1 MLISIR
7 NRQVASSTLAL
18 GSSPLSDKVAL
29 PRFRQANSP
38 PPSRDTPHFYF
49 PLELQSFF
57 AICFDFDI
65 VPPIMPTLSSMEASS
80 SSTPLTRN
88 QIRGFWA
95 AWGGWTLDGMDSF
108 IYALVLVPSL
118 RELLPRSGIAA
129 TKGNI
134 GFYGGL
140 LFALFLIGWGLA
152 FLWGPVGDK
161 FGRVRTLMLTIIWY
175 STFTFLSALVS
186 NVWQLAALRLLAG
199 IGIGGEWAMGG
210 TFVAEEWPEDRRRA
224 GAGYMHTGY
233 YVGIFLAALANY
245 AIGSHYG
252 WRYMFAIGGVPA
264 LLLAWVRRG
273 VTEPARWIAKEGVV
287 RSWEIYWP
295 VAVLFSQAL
304 RRRTILNS
312 LFMLASIC
320 GLWAGTVYVPA
331 ATTSLAEAAGRVGPQ
346 VAQLASRATMLVAFA
361 TILGCLAMPWI
372 AERLSRRGALS
383 FFFSMMT
390 VFIALTFGKILYIGP
405 TALPW
410 FFVCLFFL
418 GFGGANFSVYT
429 LWLPEQ
435 YPTECR
441 ASAFAF
447 STSFARFGGAGITFL
462 VGAGIQHYGSL
473 GIPVALTSLAFVIGL
488 FLIPFGVETRG
499 QALPA

>member
-1 MLISIR
+1 MLAD
-7 NRQVASSTLAL
+7 ASQ
-18 GSSPLSDKVAL
+18 PE
-29 PRFRQANSP
+29 R
-38 PPSRDTPHFYF
+38 PSVRT
-49 PLELQSFF
+49 
-57 AICFDFDI
+57 A
-65 VPPIMPTLSSMEASS
+65 
-80 SSTPLTRN
+80 PLTRN

-95 AWGGWTLDGMDSF
+95 SWGGWTLDGMDSF
-108 IYALVLVPSL
+108 IYALVLVSSL
-118 RELLPRSGIAA
+118 RDLLPRSGIAA

-134 GFYGGL
+134 GYYGGL

-161 FGRVRTLMLTIIWY
+161 FGRVRTLMLTVVWY
-175 STFTFLSALVS
+175 SVFTFLSALVT

-210 TFVAEEWPEDRRRA
+210 TFVAEEWPENRRRA

-245 AIGSHYG
+245 VVGTHFGHNA
-252 WRYMFAIGGVPA
+252 WRVMFAVGGLPA
-264 LLLAWVRRG
+264 LLLAWVRHG
-273 VTEPARWIAKEGVV
+273 VTEPERWRLKAGIV
-287 RSWEIYWP
+287 RTWQVWRP
-295 VAVLFSQAL
+295 FAALFSGVC

-312 LFMLASIC
+312 LFMLASIS

-331 ATTSLAEAAGRVGPQ
+331 AVTTLAEAAGRAGPQ
-346 VAQLASRATMLVAFA
+346 AAQLASRATMLVAFA
-361 TILGCLAMPWI
+361 TILGCLAMPWL
-372 AERLSRRGALS
+372 AERLGRRGALA
-383 FFFSMMT
+383 FYFTLMMI
-390 VFIALTFGKILYIGP
+390 FIVLTFAKVFYMGP

-418 GFGGANFSVYT
+418 GLGGANFAVYT

-447 STSFARFGGAGITFL
+447 CTSFARFGGAGITFL
-462 VGAGIQHYGSL
+462 VGAGVQHFGSL
-473 GIPVALTSLAFVIGL
+473 GIPVALTSIAFATGL
-488 FLIPFGVETRG
+488 LLLPFGAETRG
-499 QALPA
+499 QSLPA